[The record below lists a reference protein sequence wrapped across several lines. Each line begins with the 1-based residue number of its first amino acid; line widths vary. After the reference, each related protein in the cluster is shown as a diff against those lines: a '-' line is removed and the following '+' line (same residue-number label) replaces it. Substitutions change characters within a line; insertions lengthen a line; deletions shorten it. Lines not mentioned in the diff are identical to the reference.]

1 MTVLIGSAGSQVSNI
16 LSSNT
21 LNTPSTFDPNSLNT
35 PSWSVSAA
43 RHHMIEQQIRPW
55 GILEPRVLE
64 VLSIIKRELFVQE
77 AQTTLAFSD
86 IQLPIFQDH
95 PITKN
100 SAVMLEPRIEA
111 RILQAIMPHGKEE
124 VLEVGSGSGY
134 MAALL
139 GYFSKFVTTVELN
152 PAIAEFAT
160 VNLNKC
166 RIPNVRV
173 EVGDA
178 LQGWKVSSN
187 TSYDLICLSGG
198 VYEVS
203 HALQNQLK
211 VGGKLFAFIG
221 DELLMS
227 ATIIRRVSHDYFQ
240 QKRLFEAL
248 VPSLVD
254 SSVRHSFVF

>member
-1 MTVLIGSAGSQVSNI
+1 
-16 LSSNT
+16 
-21 LNTPSTFDPNSLNT
+21 
-35 PSWSVSAA
+35 
-43 RHHMIEQQIRPW
+43 MIEQQIRPW

-86 IQLPIFQDH
+86 IQLPILPDQ
-95 PITKN
+95 PLTKN

-139 GYFSKFVTTVELN
+139 GYFAKFVTTVELN
-152 PAIAEFAT
+152 PAISEFAT

-178 LQGWKVSSN
+178 LDRK
-187 TSYDLICLSGG
+187 
-198 VYEVS
+198 
-203 HALQNQLK
+203 
-211 VGGKLFAFIG
+211 
-221 DELLMS
+221 
-227 ATIIRRVSHDYFQ
+227 
-240 QKRLFEAL
+240 
-248 VPSLVD
+248 
-254 SSVRHSFVF
+254 SVV

>member
-35 PSWSVSAA
+35 PSWSVSTA

-86 IQLPIFQDH
+86 IQLPILPDQ
-95 PITKN
+95 PLTKN

-198 VYEVS
+198 VCEVS
-203 HALQNQLK
+203 QALQNQLK

-221 DELLMS
+221 DERLMS

-240 QKRLFEAL
+240 QKKLFESL

-254 SSVRHSFVF
+254 SSVRHPFVF